1 MLYDADDLHRLRKE
15 AGLTQEDLA
24 EDVGV
29 SQSYIA
35 RIENKS
41 LDPKLSIVNRIVKTL
56 KRIRSQSC
64 SEIMSRNP
72 VSVKARD
79 SVSVAIQLMRE
90 RGFSQL
96 PVLKGTNT
104 IGLITERDV
113 IRNLGHNL
121 DELSVESVISSGG
134 VPMFDEETPV
144 DAIMPLFDRYQAVVV
159 QKMGRITGIITR
171 SDLLHLNR

>member
-1 MLYDADDLHRLRKE
+1 
-15 AGLTQEDLA
+15 
-24 EDVGV
+24 
-29 SQSYIA
+29 
-35 RIENKS
+35 
-41 LDPKLSIVNRIVKTL
+41 
-56 KRIRSQSC
+56 
-64 SEIMSRNP
+64 EIMSKNP
-72 VSVKARD
+72 VCVKARD

-96 PVLKGTNT
+96 PVQKGTNT
-104 IGLITERDV
+104 IGLVTERDI

-121 DELSVESVISSGG
+121 DELSVEGVISSGG

-159 QKMGRITGIITR
+159 QRMGRITGIITR